1 MRQYLNVA
9 LSVLGNFVVPWALFH
24 FSEPHYGETNAIY
37 IAAVVPALWSLI
49 QLAWKRKIDAVT
61 GLALAGIA
69 LSLIAVA
76 LGGSPKTLLL
86 RDSLITGIIG
96 VVLIVS
102 AMVRRPLF
110 LALVKAAAGSMN
122 ERAREMLDAFAEQ
135 PAFSKAM
142 GVATVFFGLLA
153 IVETIVMVVLLQRLT
168 SDQFLLVRPIV
179 RYTTAGILMLF
190 AIVYIVPIARRVEKE
205 IE

>member
-1 MRQYLNVA
+1 MRQYLNIA
-9 LSVLGNFVVPWALFH
+9 LSVAGNFLVPWALFH
-24 FSEPHYGETNAIY
+24 FSEPRFGETGAIY
-37 IAAVVPALWSLI
+37 IAAVVPAVWSLI
-49 QLAWKRKIDAVT
+49 QLAWKRKIDAMT
-61 GLALAGIA
+61 MLALAGIA

-96 VVLIVS
+96 IALVVS
-102 AMVRRPLF
+102 ALVRRPLF
-110 LALVKAAAGSMN
+110 YAMVRAAAGSMN

-135 PAFSKAM
+135 AAFRNAM
-142 GVATVFFGLLA
+142 SVATIFAGCLA
-153 IVETIVMVVLLQRLT
+153 IVETVVMVALVQAMPA
-168 SDQFLLVRPIV
+168 DQFLIARPVI

-190 AIVYIVPIARRVEKE
+190 AFVYLVPIARRVEKE